1 MKRLVIIGAGI
12 SGLCA
17 AHEAARYRSKA
28 ADGFEI
34 LVLEASSKVGGKA
47 RTVKRDGWLIEA
59 GPTGYLDNEP
69 EFNKLLEQNG
79 ILHEKVQANDA
90 AARRYL

>member
-17 AHEAARYRSKA
+17 AHEAAQYRSKA

-34 LVLEASSKVGGKA
+34 LVLEANSRVGGKA
-47 RTVKRDGWLIEA
+47 RTVKRDGSRIEA
-59 GPTGYLDNEP
+59 GHTGNLDNEP
-69 EFNKLLEQNG
+69 QFNK
-79 ILHEKVQANDA
+79 
-90 AARRYL
+90 